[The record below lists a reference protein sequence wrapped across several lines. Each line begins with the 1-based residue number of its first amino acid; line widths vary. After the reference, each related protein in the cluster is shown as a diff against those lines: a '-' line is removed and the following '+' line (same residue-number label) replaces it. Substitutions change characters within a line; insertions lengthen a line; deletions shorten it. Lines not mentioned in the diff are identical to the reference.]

1 MTQIDETADAA
12 ARLEQ
17 ALERIAR
24 VAGRRDSAAVHAP
37 GAEPDIDVAGLTER
51 LDALIGRLRTALAAP
66 TP

>member
-1 MTQIDETADAA
+1 VTQIDETADAA
-12 ARLEQ
+12 VRLEQ

-24 VAGRRDSAAVHAP
+24 LAARRDIAAAHVP
-37 GAEPDIDVAGLTER
+37 GEEPGIDVAGLTDR